1 MLQLLYV
8 STAAQGLAQN
18 DLDDIVGGAVAR
30 NASLEVTGSL
40 YYNGRNFMQ
49 LLEGPAPAV
58 HDLMDSIRRDPRHSG
73 VVMIKEL
80 TGSPSVFAA
89 WNMRIVRCRPTPQ
102 ECRAD
107 VANDLPAELDDELR
121 KLMTNFATLT

>member
-18 DLDDIVGGAVAR
+18 DLDDIVDAAVAR

-73 VVMIKEL
+73 VVVIKEL
-80 TGSPSVFAA
+80 TDSPSAFAA

-107 VANDLPAELDDELR
+107 VANDLPDALDDELR
-121 KLMTNFATLT
+121 NLMTNFATLT

>member
-8 STAAQGLAQN
+8 STAAQSLVQK
-18 DLDDIVGGAVAR
+18 DLDDIVAGAVAR
-30 NASLEVTGSL
+30 NASLDVTGSL

-73 VVMIKEL
+73 VVVIKEL
-80 TGSPSVFAA
+80 TASSSAFAG
-89 WNMRIVRCRPTPQ
+89 WNMRIVRCRATPQ

-107 VANDLPAELDDELR
+107 VADDLPAALDDDLR

>member
-8 STAAQGLAQN
+8 STAAQGLVQS
-18 DLDDIVGGAVAR
+18 DLDDIVAGAVAR
-30 NASLEVTGSL
+30 NASIEVTGSL

>member
-73 VVMIKEL
+73 VVAIKEL
-80 TGSPSVFAA
+80 AGSPSAFAA

-107 VANDLPAELDDELR
+107 VANDLPAALDDELR
-121 KLMTNFATLT
+121 NLMTNFATLT

>member
-8 STAAQGLAQN
+8 STAAQDLAQN
-18 DLDDIVGGAVAR
+18 DLDDIVGGAVVR
-30 NASLEVTGSL
+30 NANLEVTGSL

-49 LLEGPAPAV
+49 LLEGPALAL
-58 HDLMDSIRRDPRHSG
+58 HNLMDSIRRDPRHSG
-73 VVMIKEL
+73 MVVIKEL
-80 TGSPSVFAA
+80 TNSPSAFAA

-107 VANDLPAELDDELR
+107 VANDLPTALDDELR
-121 KLMTNFATLT
+121 NLMTNFATLT

>member
-8 STAAQGLAQN
+8 STAAQSLVQK
-18 DLDDIVGGAVAR
+18 DLDDIVAGAVAR
-30 NASLEVTGSL
+30 NASLDVTGSL

-73 VVMIKEL
+73 VVVIKEL
-80 TGSPSVFAA
+80 TALSSAFAG
-89 WNMRIVRCRPTPQ
+89 WNMRIVRCRATPQ

-107 VANDLPAELDDELR
+107 VADDLPAALDDDLR

>member
-18 DLDDIVGGAVAR
+18 DLDDIVDAAVAR

>member
-73 VVMIKEL
+73 VVVIKEL
-80 TGSPSVFAA
+80 TGSSSAFAA

-107 VANDLPAELDDELR
+107 VANDLPAALDGELR

>member
-8 STAAQGLAQN
+8 STAAQGLVQS
-18 DLDDIVGGAVAR
+18 DLDDIVAGAVAR

>member
-8 STAAQGLAQN
+8 STAAQGLVQS
-18 DLDDIVGGAVAR
+18 DLDDIVAGAVAR

-73 VVMIKEL
+73 VVIIKEL
-80 TGSPSVFAA
+80 IGSPSVFAA

>member
-8 STAAQGLAQN
+8 STAAQGLVQS
-18 DLDDIVGGAVAR
+18 DLDDIVAGAVAR

-40 YYNGRNFMQ
+40 YYNGRNFLQ

-58 HDLMDSIRRDPRHSG
+58 HELMDSIRRDPRHSG
-73 VVMIKEL
+73 VVIIKEL

>member
-18 DLDDIVGGAVAR
+18 DLDDIVDAAVAR

-73 VVMIKEL
+73 MVVIKEL
-80 TGSPSVFAA
+80 TDSPGAFAA

-107 VANDLPAELDDELR
+107 VANDLPDTLDDELR
-121 KLMTNFATLT
+121 NLMTNFATLT

>member
-8 STAAQGLAQN
+8 STAAPGLVQN

-30 NASLEVTGSL
+30 NAGLDVTGSL

-49 LLEGPAPAV
+49 LLEGPAAAV
-58 HDLMDSIRRDPRHSG
+58 HDLMVSIRRDSRHGG
-73 VVMIKEL
+73 VVVIKEL
-80 TGSPSVFAA
+80 TGASRSFAA

-107 VANDLPAELDDELR
+107 VANDLPAALDDELR

>member
-8 STAAQGLAQN
+8 STAAQGLVQS
-18 DLDDIVGGAVAR
+18 DLDDIVAGAVAR
-30 NASLEVTGSL
+30 NASIEVTGSL

-107 VANDLPAELDDELR
+107 IANDLPAELDDELR

>member
-8 STAAQGLAQN
+8 STAAQGLVQS
-18 DLDDIVGGAVAR
+18 DLDDIVAGAVAR

-80 TGSPSVFAA
+80 IGSPSVFAA

>member
-8 STAAQGLAQN
+8 STAAQGLVQS
-18 DLDDIVGGAVAR
+18 DLDDIVAGAVAR

-58 HDLMDSIRRDPRHSG
+58 HELMDSIRRDPRHSG

>member
-18 DLDDIVGGAVAR
+18 DLDDIVDAAVAR

-73 VVMIKEL
+73 MVVIKEL
-80 TGSPSVFAA
+80 TNSPSAFAA

-107 VANDLPAELDDELR
+107 VANDLPDALDDELR
-121 KLMTNFATLT
+121 NLMTNFATLT